1 MTISLVR
8 TGPPDALLAAYTSG
22 AVSGYNP
29 RRPVLMKGRDEVPA
43 CRRLAALLLALLLS
57 APAMARDTNGMVV
70 LETDFGLKDGAV
82 AAMKGVA
89 LGVDRSLILHDLS
102 HDIPP
107 FDIWAGAYQLDIT
120 MPYWPKGTV
129 FVAVIDPGVGTERGA
144 VVART
149 GTGQYVVGPDNGL
162 LTLVAEHYGIEAV
175 RRIDEAKHRLPGSE
189 KSYTFHGRDVFS
201 YTAAKLAGGVITFE
215 EVGPVLPGDVHRLAY
230 TKAAFSGGTAS
241 GMVPSLDVNFG
252 NVWTNI
258 DRETFA
264 GLDLKQGD
272 KVAVRV
278 LKEEQAVFEGT
289 VPFVNTF
296 GDVPEGE
303 PLLYFNSEDRAALA
317 INYGSFAGSHGIEA
331 GPDWRVEL
339 RKP

>member
-1 MTISLVR
+1 MPL
-8 TGPPDALLAAYTSG
+8 
-22 AVSGYNP
+22 
-29 RRPVLMKGRDEVPA
+29 
-43 CRRLAALLLALLLS
+43 CRRLAALIVAFWLLAPPLAL
-57 APAMARDTNGMVV
+57 ARDTNGMIV

-82 AAMKGVA
+82 AAMKGVV
-89 LGVDRSLILHDLS
+89 LGVDRGLILHDLS
-102 HDIPP
+102 HEIPP

-175 RRIDEAKHRLPGSE
+175 RRIDETKHRLLGSE

-201 YTAAKLAGGVITFE
+201 YAAAKLAGGIITFE
-215 EVGPVLPGDVHRLAY
+215 EVGPVLPGDVVRLPY
-230 TKAAFSGGTAS
+230 TKATFMDGVAT

-264 GLDLKQGD
+264 GLGVEQGQQ
-272 KVAVRV
+272 VRV
-278 LKEEQAVFEGT
+278 RIW
-289 VPFVNTF
+289 N
-296 GDVPEGE
+296 GDPH
-303 PLLYFNSEDRAALA
+303 L
-317 INYGSFAGSHGIEA
+317 
-331 GPDWRVEL
+331 
-339 RKP
+339 

>member
-278 LKEEQAVFEGT
+278 LKEKKAVFEGT

-296 GDVPEGE
+296 GDVPEGL
-303 PLLYFNSEDRAALA
+303 PLL
-317 INYGSFAGSHGIEA
+317 
-331 GPDWRVEL
+331 
-339 RKP
+339 